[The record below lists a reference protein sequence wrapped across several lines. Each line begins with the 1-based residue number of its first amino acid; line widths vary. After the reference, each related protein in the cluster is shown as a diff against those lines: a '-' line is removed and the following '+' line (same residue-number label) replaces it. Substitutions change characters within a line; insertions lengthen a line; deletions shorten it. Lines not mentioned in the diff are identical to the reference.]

1 MKKIL
6 LALIVGVLL
15 SCCVLSAV
23 CFAGD
28 GNAASSAEEYK
39 NTQEY
44 ILTKQFCENYGDRSK
59 QDNEIKVANALADEF
74 KAIDGM
80 DVDLQTGINVE
91 TSQTTYQTAN
101 VVAKLDTPSKKIVV
115 IGAHYDNAG
124 TGEGAADNATGIVTM
139 YLLAKRLAEVKSS
152 LPFDVYFVAFGG
164 EEQGLCGS
172 KYFVKDLKQNGDLG
186 NVLVMFN
193 LDGIAGGDDLYVQCE
208 NKSTDLEN
216 LLVASSKN
224 LSTKLNVKP
233 YAAGISAMVDAYG
246 YGYYETTQNSDH
258 TPFRLEGVPTAL
270 FFSGSFSYLDG
281 YSESA
286 DATKRV
292 SNTSQDTF
300 KNLEANR
307 GAEFVKKMQTVND
320 ILFNAITSAE
330 FGDVAL
336 QARSQLV
343 NVSAAYG
350 YVPSVVTVVL
360 ALIAAITV
368 LSIRSRIAKS
378 ISTHTRMSAPSGND
392 DKFVK
397 PSADDVFS
405 FDPDEK

>member
-23 CFAGD
+23 CFADD
-28 GNAASSAEEYK
+28 GNASSSAEEYK

-101 VVAKLDTPSKKIVV
+101 VVAKLDTSSKKIVV

-172 KYFVKDLKQNGDLG
+172 KHFVKDLKQNGDSG

-208 NKSTDLEN
+208 NKSTDLEK

-233 YAAGISAMVDAYG
+233 YAAGISARSKSSDTIKSSYSNASLNAQGQNATKSIKYG
-246 YGYYETTQNSDH
+246 IVCVIH
-258 TPFRLEGVPTAL
+258 PLEI
-270 FFSGSFSYLDG
+270 
-281 YSESA
+281 SESIRR
-286 DATKRV
+286 TYRI
-292 SNTSQDTF
+292 
-300 KNLEANR
+300 R
-307 GAEFVKKMQTVND
+307 GIMPLYIINM
-320 ILFNAITSAE
+320 
-330 FGDVAL
+330 AL
-336 QARSQLV
+336 
-343 NVSAAYG
+343 
-350 YVPSVVTVVL
+350 
-360 ALIAAITV
+360 
-368 LSIRSRIAKS
+368 KS
-378 ISTHTRMSAPSGND
+378 IFFIVPMGRHQYNYCVIILCCRICIN
-392 DKFVK
+392 
-397 PSADDVFS
+397 
-405 FDPDEK
+405 